1 MCPFKPLS
9 ELVLK
14 CDTGI
19 NLSESCCGGVEPPL
33 MEIFGRAA
41 TSFRGRVTAVAE
53 SQTRRGFWETGEDIW
68 RVWACMG
75 PRAFCAWGPAST
87 MLEGSRFYTSEHSFF
102 FFTWY
107 VDLSLKITCLQW
119 RCNNCPHYRRTASTC
134 SYTANSINLNTPQT
148 ASCFLNNPLL
158 KMCF

>member
-87 MLEGSRFYTSEHSFF
+87 MLEGSRFFLLYLICWFIIKDYLLTMTLQQLSSLQTHSEH
-102 FFTWY
+102 
-107 VDLSLKITCLQW
+107 LQLH
-119 RCNNCPHYRRTASTC
+119 CKQYKSQHPPNGV
-134 SYTANSINLNTPQT
+134 L
-148 ASCFLNNPLL
+148 FLE
-158 KMCF
+158 